1 MWSVA
6 SSTMRNVVTLR
17 FPFSSGKL
25 RCPLVR
31 TTTTPPGW
39 WWRPLA
45 QVRAELKAAKM
56 SGTIERAVPS
66 RRGYRAVHL
75 AHPRLANTSKILT
88 TTHAILPSRARRA
101 TLATLRPPGSTAHR
115 CRERKANA
123 GIYFGGD
130 ETIVTSQGNAS
141 PRLLTSVPRE

>member
-1 MWSVA
+1 MWSIA

-39 WWRPLA
+39 LWRPLA

-56 SGTIERAVPS
+56 SATIERAVPS
-66 RRGYRAVHL
+66 RRGYRAMHL
-75 AHPRLANTSKILT
+75 AHPRLANTSKILNT
-88 TTHAILPSRARRA
+88 TRSILHQEQGARHSQHSE
-101 TLATLRPPGSTAHR
+101 PGSTAHR

-123 GIYFGGD
+123 GIYFGGE
-130 ETIVTSQGNAS
+130 ETMVTSQGKAS
-141 PRLLTSVPRE
+141 PRLLMSVPRE

>member
-1 MWSVA
+1 MWSIA
-6 SSTMRNVVTLR
+6 SSTMRSVVTLR

-39 WWRPLA
+39 LWRPLA
-45 QVRAELKAAKM
+45 QGRVELKAAKM
-56 SGTIERAVPS
+56 SETIERAVPS
-66 RRGYRAVHL
+66 RRGYGAVHL
-75 AHPRLANTSKILT
+75 AQPRLANTSKMLT

-101 TLATLRPPGSTAHR
+101 TLATLRPGSTAHR

-130 ETIVTSQGNAS
+130 ETIVTSQGKAS